1 MSFSIPKFNFTKIL
15 QEQTPLLKK
24 IFEKFDKDKS
34 GKLEAAEIEG
44 VLKEKGLPADRAALV
59 VRLSDKDGDGAISFE
74 EFQESLNVLAEA
86 KDDPRGAATKLFN
99 ELDADHSG
107 YLDEKEVYNFLHY
120 MNPEKATPEEAHKLV
135 EKYDADKD
143 GKLSLD
149 ETLKALH
156 FE

>member
-1 MSFSIPKFNFTKIL
+1 MSFTIPKFNFAKIL

-34 GKLEAAEIEG
+34 GKLEAPEIEG

-59 VRLSDKDGDGAISFE
+59 VRLSDKDGDGAINFD

-86 KDDPRGAATKLFN
+86 K
-99 ELDADHSG
+99 ADHSG

-120 MNPEKATPEEAHKLV
+120 LNPEKATPEEAHKLV

>member
-1 MSFSIPKFNFTKIL
+1 MSFSVPKFNFAKIL
-15 QEQTPLLKK
+15 QDQTPLLKK

-34 GKLEAAEIEG
+34 GKLEAPEIEG

-74 EFQESLNVLAEA
+74 EFQNSLNVLAEA
-86 KDDPRGAATKLFN
+86 KDDPKGAATKLFN

-107 YLDEKEVYNFLHY
+107 YLDENEVYNFLHY
-120 MNPEKATPEEAHKLV
+120 LNPEKATHEEAQKIIA
-135 EKYDADKD
+135 KYDADKD
-143 GKLSLD
+143 GKLTQ
-149 ETLKALH
+149 EEALKALH